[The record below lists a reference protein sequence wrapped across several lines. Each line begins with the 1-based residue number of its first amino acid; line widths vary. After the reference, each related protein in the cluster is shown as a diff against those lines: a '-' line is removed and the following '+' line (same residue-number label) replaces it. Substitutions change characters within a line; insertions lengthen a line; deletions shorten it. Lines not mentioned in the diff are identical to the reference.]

1 MRLLYVI
8 DSLVPGGAEQSL
20 AALAPRYRDRGI
32 ELDVAYLHDRPGL
45 QDVLVDGGA
54 RLSCL
59 AGAGGRAGWA
69 IRATKLVRR
78 RRPDLIHTTIFEA
91 DVAGRIASVA
101 GRTPVVSSLVNVEYG
116 PEQFDDPRIRSWRL
130 KAAQFVDV
138 VSARRV
144 TLFHAITNHVADVM
158 ATRLRIPRNRIEVVP
173 RGRDP
178 EVLGSRTEA
187 RRRSARRALGVD
199 ADTSLIVAAARHEY
213 QKGLDVLLEA
223 MPEVLRV
230 VPEAR
235 LVIAGREGNHTEKLK
250 RLVKSLGLE
259 EAVRLL
265 GARTD
270 VPDLLCAAD
279 AFVLP
284 SRWEGLGSVLL
295 EAMALQAPIVASSL
309 PPVREVVDDQL
320 ARMVPPGQAGSL
332 ATEISA
338 TLSDRAG
345 SESRARR
352 ARERFLTDFAIEPVA
367 DRMVNFYSV
376 ALGRQPADVQPSQGA

>member
-54 RLSCL
+54 SLFCL
-59 AGAGGRAGWA
+59 AGGGGRPGWA
-69 IRATKLVRR
+69 MRATRLARE

-91 DVAGRIASVA
+91 DVAGRIASLA
-101 GRTPVVSSLVNVEYG
+101 GRIPVVSSLVNVEYG

-130 KAAQFVDV
+130 RAAQIVDV

-144 TLFHAITNHVADVM
+144 TRFHAITNHVADVM
-158 ATRLRIPRNRIEVVP
+158 AIRLRVPRNRVKVVP

-178 EVLGSRTEA
+178 EVLGTRTEA
-187 RRRSARRALGVD
+187 RRGTARRALGVD

-213 QKGLDVLLEA
+213 QKGLDVLLGA
-223 MPEVLRV
+223 MPEVLRA

-235 LVIAGREGNHTEKLK
+235 LLIAGREGNHTEELR
-250 RLVKSLGLE
+250 RLVNSLGLE
-259 EAVRLL
+259 GAVRLL
-265 GARTD
+265 GVRAD

-309 PPVREVVDDQL
+309 PPVREIVGERL
-320 ARMVPPGQAGSL
+320 ARLVPPEQPNSL

-338 TLSDRAG
+338 TLRDGAG
-345 SESRARR
+345 SESRARL

-367 DRMVNFYSV
+367 DRMVHFYSD
-376 ALGRQPADVQPSQGA
+376 ALGRQPADVQPS